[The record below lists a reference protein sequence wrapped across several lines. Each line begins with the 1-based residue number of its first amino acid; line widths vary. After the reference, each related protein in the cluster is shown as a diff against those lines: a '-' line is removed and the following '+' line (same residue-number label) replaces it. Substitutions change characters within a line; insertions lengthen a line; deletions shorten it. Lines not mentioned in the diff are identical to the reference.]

1 MVGERP
7 TLFRYTAPMSD
18 PEQPQTLFGRLPP
31 WLIPFVC
38 LAGGGS
44 MGAGGMHISFDEPVE
59 GECAELLG
67 DAEERLVFIEGQ
79 HAALFETFQSLTM
92 LLSECGTEDD
102 DG

>member
-1 MVGERP
+1 
-7 TLFRYTAPMSD
+7 MSD

-31 WLIPFVC
+31 WLIPFMC

-59 GECAELLG
+59 GECSELLS
-67 DAEERLVFIEGQ
+67 DAEDQLVFIEGQ
-79 HAALFETFQSLTM
+79 HAALFETFRSLTV
-92 LLSECGTEDD
+92 LLSECGTEGD